1 MTNEE
6 KLSKIKDII
15 NANKN
20 IKGSLIPVL
29 HEVQN
34 TYGYVPQDIQQL
46 ISKEMGIPMSEIYG
60 VATFYTGFSLEPKG
74 KYRVSVC
81 LGTACYVKGSALIL
95 EKVKQKLGID
105 VGQLTEDGKFSLD
118 ATRCLGTC
126 GLAPVMVINE
136 EVHGRLTP
144 GEVDGILDKYMN
156 QE

>member
-6 KLSKIKDII
+6 KLQKIKEVIEKKR
-15 NANKN
+15 NVEGA
-20 IKGSLIPVL
+20 LIPVL

-34 TYGYVPQDIQQL
+34 TYGYIPETIQKL

-60 VATFYTGFSLEPKG
+60 VATFYTGFTLEPKG

-95 EKVKQKLGID
+95 DKVKQKLGID
-105 VGQLTEDGKFSLD
+105 VGQITEDGKFSLD

-126 GLAPVMVINE
+126 GLAPVMVIND
-136 EVHGRLTP
+136 EVHGNLKP
-144 GEVDGILDKYMN
+144 EDVNAILDKYMN
-156 QE
+156 KE

>member
-6 KLSKIKDII
+6 KLAKIKEII

-20 IKGSLIPVL
+20 TDGALIPIL

-34 TYGYVPQDIQQL
+34 TYGYVPEGIQKL
-46 ISKEMGIPMSEIYG
+46 ISKELGIPMSEIYG

-105 VGQLTEDGKFSLD
+105 VGQITEDGKFSLD
-118 ATRCLGTC
+118 STRCLGTC

-144 GEVDGILDKYMN
+144 GDIDGILDKYMKS
-156 QE
+156 E